1 MPDPIEIDVW
11 QGEIAQLE
19 VDGLVIP
26 ASESLFMTGPVAH
39 GVKVRAGEEVE
50 RAAVD
55 QGPISAGAAVVTPGG
70 QLPAPYVIHAVA
82 VGHDLQADDS
92 QLDRAW
98 ASALDLA
105 QHLGLRRIAVAP
117 LGTERGVFSPDDSA
131 AALARVLQSRSAE
144 GSWVP
149 AAVVVAVGSQPEAAA
164 YFAALEPIRST
175 TS

>member
-19 VDGLVIP
+19 VDGLIIP
-26 ASESLFMTGPVAH
+26 ASESLFMTGPVAR
-39 GVKVRAGEEVE
+39 GVKQRAGEIVE

-55 QGPISAGAAVVTPGG
+55 QGPVSAGSAVVTPGG

-82 VGHDLQADDS
+82 VGHDLQADLT

-131 AALARVLQSRSAE
+131 SALARVLRSRSQE
-144 GSWVP
+144 GRWIP
-149 AAVVVAVGSQPEAAA
+149 AAMVVAVGSQPEATA
-164 YFAALEPIRST
+164 YFAALGPIRSAA
-175 TS
+175 S